1 MLLTKK
7 NLSLSQGLCP
17 RGLLLYGPPGTGK
30 SLLVRAVAGH
40 FKVPMI
46 TIQGPEL
53 FSKYYGETEARL
65 REKFEEAI
73 KKYADL
79 TFSCNLNANRRRKL
93 YFPIRDYCI
102 IYLDEIDSL
111 CPKRDTGSSSHSD
124 QERRVVATLL
134 SMIDSIPPQARV
146 VIIGVSSR

>member
-1 MLLTKK
+1 MLLTKNK
-7 NLSLSQGLCP
+7 LSLGIGP
-17 RGLLLYGPPGTGK
+17 RGMLLYGPPGTGK

-73 KKYADL
+73 KKYA
-79 TFSCNLNANRRRKL
+79 C
-93 YFPIRDYCI
+93 
-102 IYLDEIDSL
+102 
-111 CPKRDTGSSSHSD
+111 
-124 QERRVVATLL
+124 
-134 SMIDSIPPQARV
+134 
-146 VIIGVSSR
+146 

>member
-1 MLLTKK
+1 M
-7 NLSLSQGLCP
+7 
-17 RGLLLYGPPGTGK
+17 YGPPGTGK

-40 FKVPMI
+40 FKVPLL

-73 KKYADL
+73 KKYVDWKCMFCFFFFFTL
-79 TFSCNLNANRRRKL
+79 ISNSNIF
-93 YFPIRDYCI
+93 FFHRDRCI
-102 IYLDEIDSL
+102 IFLDEIDSL
-111 CPKRDTGSSSHSD
+111 CPKRDSGSSHSD

-134 SMIDSIPPQARV
+134 SMIDSIPPAARV
-146 VIIGVSSR
+146 AFVGVTNR